1 MPPPQPPP
9 RVPESRPAGL
19 IAIVLSSIFT
29 FKTGLWVSKTV
40 EEILL
45 ANGFDDFPNIAG
57 LFSVIA
63 VLIEWALVAH
73 LLQFLIDEYI
83 VIPFINR
90 FNVDHA
96 KQVQRQ
102 AYDKETWWERHGFKI
117 AFLVLAIFYL
127 TKK

>member
-1 MPPPQPPP
+1 MPPPQPPS

-19 IAIVLSSIFT
+19 IAIVLSGFIT
-29 FKTGLWVSKTV
+29 FKTAFWLSRVV
-40 EEILL
+40 EDFARSQGIESGFSLLEIGAIMGEWILL
-45 ANGFDDFPNIAG
+45 AQAI
-57 LFSVIA
+57 
-63 VLIEWALVAH
+63 
-73 LLQFLIDEYI
+73 QFVIDEYFI
-83 VIPFINR
+83 IPFINR

-117 AFLVLAIFYL
+117 AFLVLLFFYF